1 MHLESKATENE
12 RRTDVA
18 AREHDTSQYLGMKE
32 GTISSRKD

>member
-12 RRTDVA
+12 KRTDMA
-18 AREHDTSQYLGMKE
+18 AQEHDISQYLGMKE